1 MILSDTLAV
10 RPTCDISNFT
20 KSLAVAGAQIVP
32 RHVAPPPDGVPAD
45 IAARTD
51 LVCKP
56 GPPSPWTLIDLLQSP
71 EQMLVVVQV
80 QARTNLVT
88 PMAIDCAQTAGF
100 NLETALAKF
109 QELQVSFT
117 RQVSCCC

>member
-1 MILSDTLAV
+1 MVS
-10 RPTCDISNFT
+10 RPISPLVQTWYVNR
-20 KSLAVAGAQIVP
+20 ACP
-32 RHVAPPPDGVPAD
+32 RCG
-45 IAARTD
+45 
-51 LVCKP
+51 
-56 GPPSPWTLIDLLQSP
+56 TLIDLLQSP